1 MSMTNPY
8 WGSRVELMEV
18 VGLARQRKIHIEIE
32 QFKLDQ
38 ANEVYDRMRSGKI
51 KGRAVLIP

>member
-1 MSMTNPY
+1 MTNPY